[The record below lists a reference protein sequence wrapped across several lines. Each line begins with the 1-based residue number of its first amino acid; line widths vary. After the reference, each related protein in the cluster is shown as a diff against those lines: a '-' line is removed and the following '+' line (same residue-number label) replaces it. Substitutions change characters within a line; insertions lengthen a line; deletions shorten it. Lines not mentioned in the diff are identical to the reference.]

1 MVMHIFLR
9 VHRSFN
15 LNGDNI
21 LLLSVSKTGTILFNF
36 LLAEESNVLQLIF
49 FFLKIQMT
57 YGDNLTF
64 L

>member
-1 MVMHIFLR
+1 MHIFLR

-15 LNGDNI
+15 LNGDVI
-21 LLLSVSKTGTILFNF
+21 SYY
-36 LLAEESNVLQLIF
+36 LAGESNVLQLIF

-57 YGDNLTF
+57 YDDNLTF